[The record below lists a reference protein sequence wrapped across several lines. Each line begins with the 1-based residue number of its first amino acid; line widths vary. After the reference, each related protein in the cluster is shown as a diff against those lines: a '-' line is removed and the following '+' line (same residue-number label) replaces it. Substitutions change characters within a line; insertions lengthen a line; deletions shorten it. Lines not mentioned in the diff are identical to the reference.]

1 MKRGGGQPEV
11 LRLSAAAQARH
22 KHAHVRSDGVR
33 AALETGAPPPAEAP
47 GPHEGPAPPEP
58 RRIWEEPAAHPS
70 PVSAGLDAASTAIQA
85 AVRGHAARA
94 RVAAGL
100 ERRSR
105 QNLDTWLRV
114 HRPEACW
121 VPASDDTTDASSW
134 AITGPDLAVE
144 ANRMLQENAELVALA
159 TACGCGAEVLRVI
172 FCVAPG
178 PFADANVLPPACA
191 MRALLTLARS
201 PAITAPGAVGT
212 AAVAVARGA
221 LGPRWHPRVPP
232 FVAAL
237 LTATTA
243 APAQVDLRPI
253 WAQMQRCYPTAC
265 GANRGRLISV
275 LEGRHGPTRTRT
287 AQIAVMVAVPDGGV
301 GHARLPHP
309 EDPRVMV
316 AVDVPAGLRGATGAT
331 FVAHVPT
338 LSTR

>member
-1 MKRGGGQPEV
+1 MQLDWYMYMKAHGRGLVHVDRRGCIEV
-11 LRLSAAAQARH
+11 ARRTSTLSKA
-22 KHAHVRSDGVR
+22 
-33 AALETGAPPPAEAP
+33 ET
-47 GPHEGPAPPEP
+47 
-58 RRIWEEPAAHPS
+58 
-70 PVSAGLDAASTAIQA
+70 
-85 AVRGHAARA
+85 
-94 RVAAGL
+94 
-100 ERRSR
+100 RRS
-105 QNLDTWLRV
+105 L
-114 HRPEACW
+114 
-121 VPASDDTTDASSW
+121 
-134 AITGPDLAVE
+134 
-144 ANRMLQENAELVALA
+144 
-159 TACGCGAEVLRVI
+159 
-172 FCVAPG
+172 
-178 PFADANVLPPACA
+178 LP
-191 MRALLTLARS
+191 
-201 PAITAPGAVGT
+201 
-212 AAVAVARGA
+212 
-221 LGPRWHPRVPP
+221 
-232 FVAAL
+232 VAAL